1 MHPSPPEP
9 PAAVVAFLLGGC
21 RLSPDVFAAV
31 LRELASEDMVRFGMD
46 ASGTQVIGPGAPSPR
61 SGRSLL
67 PFEDAMLGRLRTRTG
82 GRAGIPLWVLL
93 SDDGDGYGRW
103 QQMQAQLG
111 REAQRAG
118 LAVRSAGKGA
128 WQTALALAVLAACT
142 AVVVYQ
148 VAPKAGLDA
157 TAAAVVVGFLAVVVL
172 PLSMWRWRLTPTGA
186 TAVAQW
192 RQSGGS
198 PR

>member
-1 MHPSPPEP
+1 
-9 PAAVVAFLLGGC
+9 LLGGC
-21 RLSPDVFAAV
+21 KLSPDVFAVV

-67 PFEDAMLGRLRTRTG
+67 PFEHAVLGRLSARVR

-93 SDDGDGYGRW
+93 GDNGDGYDRW
-103 QQMQAQLG
+103 QRMQAAQLG

-118 LAVRSAGKGA
+118 LAVRSAGKGV
-128 WQTALALAVLAACT
+128 WQTALALAVLAAC
-142 AVVVYQ
+142 AAIVVYQ

-157 TAAAVVVGFLAVVVL
+157 TAAAIVVGFLAVVV
-172 PLSMWRWRLTPTGA
+172 PLSMRRWRLTPTGA
-186 TAVAQW
+186 ATVAEW
-192 RQSGGS
+192 RRSSGSLQQRSGF
-198 PR
+198 